1 MSHLGLI
8 WLLSVSKTTRVF
20 TGLVGT
26 SAANKRKKEVVY
38 PSLAWKSCQNRCLG
52 KMLWDLIHIFLF
64 TSGRDKLRPRGHDVA
79 SRARSLWAM
88 SARVI
93 QTVSEWARMW
103 GWSRERARLSLREPD
118 WVRESKSWPERGHSY
133 KSIKRLRQ
141 SCHETFKTV
150 LFSQKCCLS
159 AGSRKRWEIIVWS
172 SSHYILYIRSLS
184 WIRKK
189 LFQPFSQRHL
199 IKLFAL
205 YNVFHAI
212 IFEKQPLRL

>member
-1 MSHLGLI
+1 MNWWCHNSISETWTAICGRQASFKALPPSIFAWIWRLSCQNTFPLSHLGLI

-64 TSGRDKLRPRGHDVA
+64 TSGWDKLRPRGYNVA

-93 QTVSEWARMW
+93 QTVSEWARMCQSEPDCARVSQTVPEW
-103 GWSRERARLSLREPD
+103 ARLCQSEPECEGEPEREPD
-118 WVRESKSWPERGHSY
+118 WAYESQIESERARVDQRESMHINQLKNWGSFVT
-133 KSIKRLRQ
+133 KR
-141 SCHETFKTV
+141 
-150 LFSQKCCLS
+150 
-159 AGSRKRWEIIVWS
+159 
-172 SSHYILYIRSLS
+172 
-184 WIRKK
+184 
-189 LFQPFSQRHL
+189 
-199 IKLFAL
+199 
-205 YNVFHAI
+205 
-212 IFEKQPLRL
+212 